1 MKPPR
6 VSFPTPRAMSTPTPT
21 PATSESAAPAAAAV
35 SQLSFSSSDDDFNV
49 EDDFKTPAGE
59 FTWGDVDVDAA
70 EWNDIATEF
79 PQCADFKCPIT
90 SRLMVDPVAA
100 LDGFTY
106 ERAAIEEWFK
116 TRDFSPQLSSP
127 MQSKALSPNVTRR
140 LAIAKFVKLWLR
152 TNGKTAG
159 GPEATIEWEAH
170 GMQPPLEPRRICAS
184 PTSAP
189 SQGSAAAAAAGATS
203 ATTRASKDMSAAL
216 SKVFTYLDPLRD
228 LLASVLDGW
237 TPPAIVVLGDESAG
251 KSTVLEQLAM
261 LPVFPRKKRF
271 CTRLAIHVHVGL
283 LPLAHSSVA
292 RYFVCCHLC
301 SYTRRRSVRGY
312 RV

>member
-1 MKPPR
+1 
-6 VSFPTPRAMSTPTPT
+6 MSTPTPT

-116 TRDFSPQLSSP
+116 TRDFSPQLSCLSSP

-170 GMQPPLEPRRICAS
+170 GMQPPLEPRRICTS
-184 PTSAP
+184 PTSAS

-283 LPLAHSSVA
+283 LPRAQSSVA
-292 RYFVCCHLC
+292 RGFDFCHLR
-301 SYTRRRSVRGY
+301 SYTRRRSVKGY

>member
-1 MKPPR
+1 MKPP
-6 VSFPTPRAMSTPTPT
+6 SFSFQTPRAKLPTPT
-21 PATSESAAPAAAAV
+21 APPSTSESPTPPAG
-35 SQLSFSSSDDDFNV
+35 SPLSFSSSDDD
-49 EDDFKTPAGE
+49 DFKTPAGE
-59 FTWGDVDVDAA
+59 LTWDDVDVDAA

-106 ERAAIEEWFK
+106 EREAIEEWFK
-116 TRDFSPQLSSP
+116 TRDVSPQLGSP
-127 MQSKALSPNVTRR
+127 LPSKTLTPNVNRR
-140 LAIAKFVKLWLR
+140 LAIGKFVKLRLR
-152 TNGKTAG
+152 ANSNTVRGVN
-159 GPEATIEWEAH
+159 ATIEWEAH
-170 GMQPPLEPRRICAS
+170 GMQPPSELRRI
-184 PTSAP
+184 SAP
-189 SQGSAAAAAAGATS
+189 AAAASSGTATSAAAVATS
-203 ATTRASKDMSAAL
+203 TAVPPTRASKDMSAAM

-283 LPLAHSSVA
+283 FVRDPPSSTGMLCLLLP
-292 RYFVCCHLC
+292 
-301 SYTRRRSVRGY
+301 T
-312 RV
+312 